1 MTIRFIALSLVAAFA
16 ADAVIIDRIAVVASN
31 SIVKDSDISR
41 DLRVTEFL
49 NDQPLDLSE
58 KARKAS
64 ANRLIDQIF
73 IRKEIQVGDYPVTS
87 WQEASRQVDSLVQ
100 KEFKS
105 EAALLNRLNRYGI
118 TAPDLISHFL
128 WQLTVLRFVDVRFK
142 PAVLVTDAEIQQY
155 YRQHLDELRKQ
166 HPGKSSSAD
175 FREEITDTLTGEKV
189 NKLFFAWLDD
199 QRKQNKIKYYERG
212 LE

>member
-1 MTIRFIALSLVAAFA
+1 MRRAVALLIAGSTLVQ
-16 ADAVIIDRIAVVASN
+16 AVVIDRIAIVVSN

-49 NDQPLDLSE
+49 NNQPLDLSE
-58 KARKAS
+58 AARKVS
-64 ANRLIDQIF
+64 ANRLVDQIF
-73 IRKEIQVGDYPVTS
+73 IRKEIEIGDYPVVS
-87 WQEASRQVDSLVQ
+87 WQEASRQVDLLVQ

-105 EAALLNRLNRYGI
+105 EAALENRLSRYGI

-128 WQLTVLRFVDVRFK
+128 WELTVLRFVDVRFK
-142 PAVLVTDAEIQQY
+142 PAVLVTDADIQQY
-155 YRQHLDELRKQ
+155 YTQHAAELQRE
-166 HPGKSSSAD
+166 HPGKSSLNDLRGVISD
-175 FREEITDTLTGEKV
+175 ILTGERV

-199 QRKQNKIKYYERG
+199 QRKQNKIKYYERT